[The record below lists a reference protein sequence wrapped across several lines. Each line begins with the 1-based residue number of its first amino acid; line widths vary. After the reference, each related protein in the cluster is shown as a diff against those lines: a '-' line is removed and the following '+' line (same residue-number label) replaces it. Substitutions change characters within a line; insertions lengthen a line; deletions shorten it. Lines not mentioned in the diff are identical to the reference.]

1 MSLMLLHNPRCS
13 KSRAALKLL
22 EEHAAD
28 FTVRKYLDE
37 PLSLDELRILKQK
50 LGREPAEWIRWG
62 QDEAKGLDKDAPPME
77 LLGAIAEHPILMERP
92 ILVRDDDA
100 FVGRPDPEEVFSP
113 LLG

>member
-1 MSLMLLHNPRCS
+1 MMMLLHNPRCS
-13 KSRAALKLL
+13 KSRAAVALL
-22 EEHAAD
+22 ERYGVEH
-28 FTVRKYLDE
+28 TVRKYLDE

-62 QDEAKGLDKDAPPME
+62 QDEAKGLDKDGAAMD

-113 LLG
+113 LLGA